1 MLEDFFFLSV
11 FSNFPTKSK
20 YSSLVPTKK
29 AVKLIFNLK
38 SQLFKIYKIMRQREE
53 GLGPWRA
60 GRNCQQLIEPQGD
73 GEFHK

>member
-20 YSSLVPTKK
+20 YAFFIPTKKKKKK

-38 SQLFKIYKIMRQREE
+38 KQLFKLYKIMRQGEE
-53 GLGPWRA
+53 SLELWCA

-73 GEFHK
+73 